1 MQQQDQRHEYFTML
15 WFEILP
21 ENDDVRAM
29 YHADKMRFRKEHQFD
44 GSVTNKEFA
53 VRECQKLL
61 AAFTATSNKKYYH
74 AYQLLNTMMNR
85 VRE

>member
-1 MQQQDQRHEYFTML
+1 MQEQDPRRSYFVMIHC
-15 WFEILP
+15 EPLP

-53 VRECQKLL
+53 VRECQKLI

>member
-21 ENDDVRAM
+21 ANDDVRAM
-29 YHADKMRFRKEHQFD
+29 YHADKMRFRKERQFD
-44 GSVTNKEFA
+44 GTLTNKDFA
-53 VRECQKLL
+53 VRECQKLI
-61 AAFTATSNKKYYH
+61 AAHTATGNKKYYH